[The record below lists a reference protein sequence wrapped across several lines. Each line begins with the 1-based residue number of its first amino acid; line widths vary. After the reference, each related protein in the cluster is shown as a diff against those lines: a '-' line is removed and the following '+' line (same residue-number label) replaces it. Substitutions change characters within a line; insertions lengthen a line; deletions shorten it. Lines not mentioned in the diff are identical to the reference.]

1 MSSFC
6 SAPWYWY
13 RSQYQSVS
21 LATVL
26 VSLAWLLKVA
36 PTALAQTPDSLPSSP
51 SSPPSESSTPA
62 LSPEQAAATSDR
74 QQPQTY
80 GAHASTERI
89 APAAFLRYGTGSR
102 VNAPLEELPSTIST
116 VDDTTMRERGATN
129 LEQALNLVPGVTP
142 VWTYGG
148 FLYLSMRGFQ
158 AISLIDGLRDSRPM
172 IAGSAPQGALFDLDR
187 IEVLRG
193 PSSVLYG
200 YGAVGGVV
208 NLIRKQPSRTQ
219 QHTFDVGLGTLEQTV
234 LHAGSQGP
242 LGEQLAYR
250 VDVGRVTR
258 TDVRGATTERNQ
270 VTSSVLYTPVRA
282 HSIGV
287 RLSYE
292 FDHYNTDVGIPTTPS
307 ASQPGKLVLP
317 PGARYDAR
325 YNTKNDFLD
334 YRRLELEANYRWD
347 ITRKT
352 YLQARANVVDDYY
365 DYLAAE
371 SLTYVPAQGT
381 TPAMVDR
388 GYLHFQRGWTP
399 IVGQVELH
407 SEAKTGPIQHQWVL
421 GYEFNDFLG
430 KSNRGNTGTAVPGSV
445 EFVYPEDAAA
455 STHALQRTSQD
466 HYRHLVHSIYGFDH
480 IHLLP
485 NLIASGGLR
494 FDSVHSRVQR
504 EFFDASTGREIAD
517 PASGQYR
524 RPLYESP
531 SALTGQAGL
540 VYTPWTPLTVYAGYS
555 SAFKP
560 NFVSTSQT
568 ETNNYD
574 PERSQQIEGG
584 VRVRASGHGH
594 TLDIDAAVYLIDKRD
609 VLIQLGTDRYSQA
622 GKVSSRGADLAVR
635 YTAPKYLGLDATY
648 ALIHARYDEFVT
660 PDPTTGDPIS
670 LAGKRTAFTP
680 RHSGQLW
687 LRLAPSERVTLA
699 IGGRWVGR
707 QYADQYNQLALPQY
721 ALLDM
726 SASIRGER
734 VSFVVSARNVLDKR
748 DYFVSAINDS
758 QITPGPGRE
767 VLGTLRLTL

>member
-1 MSSFC
+1 V
-6 SAPWYWY
+6 P
-13 RSQYQSVS
+13 
-21 LATVL
+21 LAAAL
-26 VSLAWLLKVA
+26 VSLAWLLA
-36 PTALAQTPDSLPSSP
+36 AARTALAQSPDSLQSPNSP
-51 SSPPSESSTPA
+51 SSESSTST
-62 LSPEQAAATSDR
+62 LSPEQAAATSDTSQGQR
-74 QQPQTY
+74 PHTY
-80 GAHASTERI
+80 AARASTERI
-89 APAAFLRYGTGSR
+89 APAAFLLHGTGSR
-102 VNAPLEELPSTIST
+102 VNAPLEELPSSIST
-116 VDDTTMRERGATN
+116 VDDTTLRERGATN

-148 FLYLSMRGFQ
+148 FLYLSLRGFQ
-158 AISLIDGLRDSRPM
+158 AVSLIDGLRDSRSM

-208 NLIRKQPSRTQ
+208 NLVRKQPSRTQ
-219 QHTFDVGLGTLEQTV
+219 QHTFDVGLGTIDQTL

-242 LGEQLAYR
+242 LGDRLAYR

-270 VTSSVLYTPVRA
+270 VTSSVLYTPARA
-282 HSIGV
+282 HSFGV

-292 FDHYNTDVGIPTTPS
+292 FDHYSTDVGIPTMPS
-307 ASQPGKLVLP
+307 PTQPDKLVLP
-317 PGARYDAR
+317 PGTRYDAR

-347 ITRKT
+347 ITHKT

-371 SLTYVPAQGT
+371 SLTYVPAQAM
-381 TPAMVDR
+381 TPAIVDR
-388 GYLHFQRGWTP
+388 DYLHFQRGWTP

-407 SEAKTGPIQHQWVL
+407 SEVKTGPIRHQWVL

-430 KSNRGNTGTAVPGSV
+430 KTHRGNTGNAVPGSV

-455 STHALQRTSQD
+455 PTHALQRTSQD

-485 NLIASGGLR
+485 NLIATGGLR

-504 EFFDASTGREIAD
+504 QFFDPSTGQQIAD

-568 ETNNYD
+568 ATNNYD

-584 VRVRASGHGH
+584 VRVRASSHGH
-594 TLDIDAAVYLIDKRD
+594 TLDMDAAVYLIDKRD
-609 VLIQLGTDRYSQA
+609 VLIQQGPDRYSQA
-622 GKVSSRGADLAVR
+622 GKVSSRGADLSVR
-635 YTAPKYLGLDATY
+635 YTAPKYVGLDATY
-648 ALIHARYDEFVT
+648 ALIHARFDEFVT
-660 PDPTTGDPIS
+660 PDPTTGDPVS
-670 LAGKRTAFTP
+670 LAGKRTTFTP

-687 LRLAPSERVTLA
+687 LRLSPSDRATLA
-699 IGGRWVGR
+699 IGGRWVSR

-726 SASIRGER
+726 SASIHGER

-758 QITPGPGRE
+758 QVTPGPGRE